1 MMKVINIFTA
11 CIVITV
17 SIVISIIVAVI
28 GVERIEK

>member
-11 CIVITV
+11 CVIIVV
-17 SIVISIIVAVI
+17 SIIISTVVSII